1 MWAACSGLHQPGQS
15 DDPVQSLKRTSLA
28 LVAAAIDRALAMA
41 AAAIPEPTVN
51 ATQPRQAVPVR
62 TASAE
67 RSDLGGGFIE
77 FFVRRSASARSA
89 LSGATDLPVLAVLLR
104 AAAAF
109 GTMRRPPWQRG
120 RDRCLRSRERRDR
133 SYRALIAGRALQ
145 KENGRLSKA
154 AGSNLPDFGGQA

>member
-28 LVAAAIDRALAMA
+28 LVAAAIDRALAMD

-77 FFVRRSASARSA
+77 FFVRRSASEGSA

-109 GTMRRPPWQRG
+109 GTNASSTCVRLGNEGAIDVYG
-120 RDRCLRSRERRDR
+120 RVNVGTGVTVL
-133 SYRALIAGRALQ
+133 
-145 KENGRLSKA
+145 
-154 AGSNLPDFGGQA
+154 